1 MTLELVVE
9 MKLEWIL
16 VYLLMKMALE
26 ILINF
31 AQKLTAM
38 SYNFDCLKCFLRR
51 NCTLFEVLFVLDQND
66 QNHILHLSH
75 LERHRQKDPFFFV
88 EVIM

>member
-1 MTLELVVE
+1 MILMMNIVEMILETVEMTLELVVE

-38 SYNFDCLKCFLRR
+38 SYNFDCS
-51 NCTLFEVLFVLDQND
+51 EVLSSPKSYTL
-66 QNHILHLSH
+66 
-75 LERHRQKDPFFFV
+75 
-88 EVIM
+88 